1 MTNDPIVLGL
11 TGHGSPKNGTCTASA
26 VGPPHMVST
35 REREPIQ
42 SDGTTIT
49 DGLILPP
56 LGGLPDRGTASHTN
70 AWLVPT
76 ANGCL
81 VRHQHHHY
89 DWNGKHCIPVETND
103 D

>member
-81 VRHQHHHY
+81 VRHQHHY